1 MRVNLPDNLDDITLG
16 QYQEYAKLDSDSET
30 YVDEIFS
37 LFTGI
42 PISQVKDVPKKQY
55 DEVVNQVYTA
65 LQRDGEFKQTFTID
79 GIDFGLIPNFDKI
92 TGGEY
97 VDLVS
102 SSKQVEGY
110 NPELITL
117 IAVLY
122 RPIVK
127 RDKFGNYKIQNYNG
141 TKGHEEQ
148 IAKLPMSIV
157 NGCLGFFLSL
167 SDDCERYLQ
176 TYMEAEQRKEMLV

>member
-1 MRVNLPDNLDDITLG
+1 MKVNLPGNLDDVTLG
-16 QYQEYAKLDSDSET
+16 QYQKYMLLDAESEN

-37 LFTGI
+37 LFTNI
-42 PISQVKDVPKKQY
+42 PLEQVKDVNKKQY
-55 DEVVNQVYTA
+55 DEVLQQIYNA
-65 LQRDGEFKQTFTID
+65 LQHEGTFKNRFVID
-79 GIDFGLIPNFDKI
+79 GIEFGLIPNFDKI

-102 SSKQVEGY
+102 SSKEVNGY

-122 RPIVK
+122 RPITK
-127 RDKFGNYKIQNYNG
+127 KDKFGNYQIETYNG
-141 TKGHEEQ
+141 TKNHEKQ

-167 SDDCERYLQ
+167 SNDLENHLQ
-176 TYMEAEQRKEMLV
+176 TFTEEEQPRELVV